1 MCALRGN
8 QVGTRVCTAWQLG
21 DFPPDYHAVHSD
33 VLCNSEH
40 PEDGRL
46 TPKHVGA

>member
-1 MCALRGN
+1 MALHHAIVNTYILDCAHDS
-8 QVGTRVCTAWQLG
+8 T
-21 DFPPDYHAVHSD
+21 D

-46 TPKHVGA
+46 RPKHVGA

>member
-1 MCALRGN
+1 MLDCAHDS
-8 QVGTRVCTAWQLG
+8 T
-21 DFPPDYHAVHSD
+21 D

-46 TPKHVGA
+46 RPKYVSA